1 MLCSIQKQ
9 ELDAEMAQLTDQIK
23 KFIQERYDAE
33 YDGSVGVLS
42 SLAPD
47 GTPNSAPKHF
57 RIADDEQLEFTD
69 VFSTTLGTVLKDHP
83 EVTVVFF
90 DPKAVIGYR
99 FKGKALMENTG
110 FLFERAVSHL
120 QEMGFKPKAI
130 VKVKID
136 EIRFLQ
142 YGPDAG
148 KKLA

>member
-1 MLCSIQKQ
+1 
-9 ELDAEMAQLTDQIK
+9 MAQITDAIRQ
-23 KFIQERYDAE
+23 FIQERYDQE
-33 YDGSVGVLS
+33 YDGAVGVLS

-57 RIADDEQLEFTD
+57 RVSSDEALEFTD

-83 EVTVVFF
+83 DVTVVFF
-90 DPKAVIGYR
+90 DPKTVIGYR
-99 FKGKALMENTG
+99 FKGKAVIENTG
-110 FLFERAVSHL
+110 FLFDRAVSHL

-130 VKVKID
+130 VKVRID

>member
-1 MLCSIQKQ
+1 MS
-9 ELDAEMAQLTDQIK
+9 AESVKLTPEIR

-42 SLAPD
+42 SLSPD
-47 GTPNSAPKHF
+47 GSPNAAPKHF
-57 RIADDEQLEFTD
+57 RVSADEQLEFTD

-83 EVTVVFF
+83 DVSVVFF
-90 DPKAVIGYR
+90 DPQAVIGYR
-99 FKGKALMENTG
+99 FKGRAEMESTG

-130 VKVKID
+130 VKVKIN
-136 EIRFLQ
+136 EIKLMQ

-148 KKLA
+148 KKIG